1 MLILLR
7 LAAPLLI
14 AGLVFAM
21 GFPAYAAQP
30 KISAAAAILI
40 DASTGQILYAKKAD
54 QRRSPASLTKIMTAM
69 IALEYGELDD
79 IVTISSRAA
88 GVSVGSTIDLRRGE
102 QITLENLLKAALI
115 TSANDSTVAIAEHV
129 AGSHD
134 AFLEL
139 MNNKALALGARGTRY
154 SNTNGYSDPNHYTT
168 ARDLAIITRYAL
180 NNPRFNSFVST
191 REDTVHWIS
200 GDRELE
206 IKNTNRLLRDDAYPD
221 IDGVKTGSAIKAGK
235 CLIASATRDH
245 RRLVAIVLH
254 SQNRYRDAS
263 VLLDYGF
270 DKVVPM
276 VMCRSGDRIAVQAV
290 RGGEKKVVAAAARD
304 EVQVYL
310 DEENIPRV
318 LKIVRL
324 YPAPE
329 APVSQGQIVGE
340 VEYQLDD
347 QKLGSTP
354 LVAGEDIWPKAAFE
368 RFWHK
373 LTG

>member
-1 MLILLR
+1 MSLPLKLIVTM
-7 LAAPLLI
+7 LI
-14 AGLVFAM
+14 AGLAFTPGM
-21 GFPAYAAQP
+21 PAYAAAP
-30 KISAAAAILI
+30 RVTAAAAILI
-40 DASTGQILYAKKAD
+40 DASTGQVLYAKKAD

-69 IALEYGELDD
+69 IALEYGNLDD
-79 IVTISSRAA
+79 IVTVSGRAA
-88 GVSVGSTIDLRRGE
+88 GVSVGSVIDLRLGE

-129 AGSHD
+129 AGSHE

-139 MNNKALALGARGTRY
+139 MNNKALAMGAKGTRY

-168 ARDLAIITRYAL
+168 ARDLAVITRYAL
-180 NNPRFNSFVST
+180 NSPRFNSFVST
-191 REDTVHWIS
+191 REDTVHWVS
-200 GDRELE
+200 NDRVLD

-245 RRLVAIVLH
+245 RRLVAVVLH

-263 VLLDYGF
+263 ILLDYGF
-270 DKVVPM
+270 DQVVPM
-276 VMCRSGDRIAVQAV
+276 VMCRAGDRIAVQAV
-290 RGGEKKVVAAAARD
+290 RGGEKNVVAAAARD

-354 LVAGEDIWPKAAFE
+354 LVAQEDVWPKTAIE

>member
-1 MLILLR
+1 MLLPLRFFTILL
-7 LAAPLLI
+7 I
-14 AGLVFAM
+14 GSLVFAL
-21 GFPAYAAQP
+21 GLPAYAAEP
-30 KISAAAAILI
+30 RVTAAAAILI
-40 DASTGQILYAKKAD
+40 DASTGQVLYAKKAD

-69 IALEYGELDD
+69 IALEYGQLDD
-79 IVTISSRAA
+79 IVTISGRAA
-88 GVSVGSTIDLRRGE
+88 GVSVGSIIDLRLGE
-102 QITLENLLKAALI
+102 QISLENLLKAALI

-139 MNNKALALGARGTRY
+139 MNSKALAMGAKGTRY

-168 ARDLAIITRYAL
+168 AHDLAIITRYAL
-180 NNPRFNSFVST
+180 NNPRFNRFVST
-191 REDTVHWIS
+191 REDTVHWVS
-200 GDRELE
+200 GDREMD

-245 RRLVAIVLH
+245 RRLVAVVLH

-263 VLLDYGF
+263 ILLDYGF
-270 DKVVPM
+270 DQVVPM
-276 VMCRSGDRIAVQAV
+276 VMCRAGDRIAVQAV
-290 RGGEKKVVAAAARD
+290 RGGERSLVTAVARD

-310 DEENIPRV
+310 DEENAPKM

-329 APVSQGQIVGE
+329 APVRQGQIVGE
-340 VEYQLDD
+340 VEYLLDD

-354 LVAGEDIWPKAAFE
+354 LLAGEDVWPKSAMD

>member
-1 MLILLR
+1 MLLHPKLF
-7 LAAPLLI
+7 ATLLI
-14 AGLVFAM
+14 AGLVFAT
-21 GFPAYAAQP
+21 GLPA
-30 KISAAAAILI
+30 SAAGPEVSAPAAILI
-40 DASTGQILYAKKAD
+40 DASTGQVLYAKKAD

-69 IALEYGELDD
+69 IALEYGKLDD
-79 IVTISSRAA
+79 VVTVSNRAA
-88 GVSVGSTIDLRRGE
+88 GVSVGSIIDLRRGE

-115 TSANDSTVAIAEHV
+115 TSANDSTVAIAEHI

-139 MNNKALALGARGTRY
+139 MNNKALAIGANGTRY

-168 ARDLAIITRYAL
+168 ARDLAVITRYAL
-180 NNPRFNSFVST
+180 NNPRFNHFVST
-191 REDTVHWIS
+191 REDTVHWVS
-200 GDRELE
+200 GDRKMD

-245 RRLVAIVLH
+245 RRLVAVVLH
-254 SQNRYRDAS
+254 SQRRYRDAS

-270 DKVVPM
+270 EKVMPM
-276 VMCRSGDRIAVQAV
+276 VMCRAGDKIAVQAV
-290 RGGEKKVVAAAARD
+290 RGGERNLVTALARD
-304 EVQVYL
+304 EVQLYL
-310 DEENIPRV
+310 DEENTPKV
-318 LKIVRL
+318 MKIVRL

-329 APVSQGQIVGE
+329 APVRKGQIVGE
-340 VEYQLDD
+340 VKYFLDD

-354 LVAGEDIWPKAAFE
+354 LVAGEDVWPKAAID
-368 RFWHK
+368 RLWHK